1 LKDHKF
7 FAAFFTMSAASGGGA
22 ATSNES
28 SKPRAIPLCALS
40 ISEACSAAPNIVS
53 ASDDSHRLTG
63 GWDER
68 SNTFGRNDSHRSLRI
83 MQRRAAAE
91 LEQQQAVAAQ
101 DAVVAVAA
109 QAAQASL
116 QAARASEQA
125 AAVASTGSVPV
136 VKKRGRPKAVPLDG
150 AAAASRP
157 GNSAHKKL
165 RVPAGA
171 AATAAGE
178 AIAGELEATAI
189 DEGEAE
195 EGASAYGDGGFE
207 GGGDEAADD
216 VVQPSIYEAVKEAS
230 V

>member
-1 LKDHKF
+1 
-7 FAAFFTMSAASGGGA
+7 M
-22 ATSNES
+22 
-28 SKPRAIPLCALS
+28 
-40 ISEACSAAPNIVS
+40 
-53 ASDDSHRLTG
+53 
-63 GWDER
+63 
-68 SNTFGRNDSHRSLRI
+68 
-83 MQRRAAAE
+83 
-91 LEQQQAVAAQ
+91 
-101 DAVVAVAA
+101 
-109 QAAQASL
+109 
-116 QAARASEQA
+116 
-125 AAVASTGSVPV
+125 PV

-171 AATAAGE
+171 AATGAGE

-189 DEGEAE
+189 DEGEAA